1 MDGSDEF
8 KILVGKPLSL
18 RLLEKTRY
26 RSENSVKQ
34 MIKILRHDID
44 WPHVVRNRD
53 STTDPRIL

>member
-1 MDGSDEF
+1 MDGSDEC
-8 KILVGKPLSL
+8 KILVGKPRSR

-26 RSENSVKQ
+26 RTENNIKQ
-34 MIKILRHDID
+34 KITILRHDID